1 MPTVA
6 QGELDPGCAG
16 EMGQLGAVED
26 VLASILLVEDSR
38 FLRVASERA
47 LTRAGFTV
55 LATSDGEEALRVAI
69 DKIPD
74 LILLDMLLPKLGGQ
88 KVLRLLKANTVTAH
102 IPVVVLSSLSQ
113 ANAEKLKEE
122 GAVAYFEKS
131 HLLLE
136 GTPDLLVKTIETI
149 LARRA
154 VNGPTLKIQVP

>member
-1 MPTVA
+1 M
-6 QGELDPGCAG
+6 
-16 EMGQLGAVED
+16 
-26 VLASILLVEDSR
+26 LASILLVEDSR

-47 LTRAGFTV
+47 LTKAGFTV
-55 LATSDGEEALRVAI
+55 LTTSDGEEALRVAK
-69 DKIPD
+69 DKVPD

-88 KVLRLLKANTVTAH
+88 EVLRLLKANTGTAH

-136 GTPDLLVKTIETI
+136 GTPDLLVKTIERI
-149 LARRA
+149 LAGRSRQSDSLA
-154 VNGPTLKIQVP
+154 ARSKD

>member
-1 MPTVA
+1 
-6 QGELDPGCAG
+6 
-16 EMGQLGAVED
+16 
-26 VLASILLVEDSR
+26 VEDSR

-47 LTRAGFTV
+47 LTKAGFTV
-55 LATSDGEEALRVAI
+55 ISTSDGEEALRVAM

-74 LILLDMLLPKLGGQ
+74 LILLDMLLPKLAGQ
-88 KVLRLLKANTVTAH
+88 EVLRQLKANNVTAH

-136 GTPDLLVKTIETI
+136 GAPDLLIKTIEKI
-149 LARRA
+149 LARHRKESDSLA
-154 VNGPTLKIQVP
+154 ARTQD

>member
-1 MPTVA
+1 MLP
-6 QGELDPGCAG
+6 
-16 EMGQLGAVED
+16 
-26 VLASILLVEDSR
+26 SILLVEDSR

-47 LTRAGFTV
+47 LTKAGFTV
-55 LATSDGEEALRVAI
+55 ITTGDGEEALRVAK
-69 DKIPD
+69 DKVPD

-88 KVLRLLKANTVTAH
+88 EVLRLLKANTSTSH

-136 GTPDLLVKTIETI
+136 GTPDLLIKTIERI
-149 LARRA
+149 LA
-154 VNGPTLKIQVP
+154 GPNRPADSLAARSKD